1 MSGSHRAAARRW
13 TRPLDRLPS
22 IRAKLG
28 SVIVFA
34 VAVTILIMYLTVGFA
49 LRKKEQGQQF
59 LILQE
64 QTQTVVA
71 AGFSDSG
78 NPTAALG
85 RVLDKYRRPAVVV
98 DSTGDVLI
106 QQFPLPSTVSR
117 VLHGQ
122 TDTGTTDGYQYYGY
136 PVYRTGRGIVF
147 AVYLARP
154 VAGGGLSGAVR
165 TTLSLLKSVWWQLLL
180 AGAISAAIALGLARL
195 MARGMTQPIRDMAAA
210 ANRLSRGEYGERVP
224 VESRDEIGQLA
235 ETFNRMATE
244 LESLERLR
252 RDLVANVS
260 HELKTPIAALRAHLE
275 NLLDGVEEPRRETL
289 QVMLEQSERL
299 TRLVEEL
306 LDLSRLESGGVTLT
320 MEPVALT
327 PLVRQVGREIQ
338 IARGEGV
345 VFRNEVP
352 GDLPPVRADRER
364 LHQVLF
370 NLLDNAFRFTPPG
383 GSVTVSAARVN
394 ALCEVTVDDTGPGIP
409 EEHLPFVFERFYR
422 VDSAR
427 SRGDGGTGIGLTIV
441 RSVVEAHGGH
451 IWAERREEGGSRFRF
466 ELPFD
471 GPAPAEAR
479 TDRTDRITRP
489 TPPAPRRAP
498 DRTPVAMEAS

>member
-1 MSGSHRAAARRW
+1 VNDGREDPVRRFM
-13 TRPLDRLPS
+13 RPLDRLPS

-49 LRKKEQGQQF
+49 LRKKEQGQQY
-59 LILQE
+59 LILQQ

-71 AGFSDSG
+71 AGFNDSG
-78 NPTAALG
+78 NPTGALT
-85 RVLDKYRRPAVVV
+85 RVLEKYQRRAVIV
-98 DSTGDVLI
+98 DSTGAVLLE
-106 QQFPLPSTVSR
+106 QFPVPSTVTV
-117 VLHGQ
+117 VLQGQ
-122 TDTGTTDGYQYYGY
+122 TDTGTVGRYEYYGY
-136 PVYRTGRGIVF
+136 PVYREGHGIVA

-154 VAGGGLSGAVR
+154 VVGGGPTGAVR
-165 TTLSLLKSVWWQLLL
+165 ATASLLKSVWWQLLV

-210 ANRLSRGEYGERVP
+210 ANRLSRGEYGERVA
-224 VESRDEIGQLA
+224 VESRDEIGRLA

-260 HELKTPIAALRAHLE
+260 HELKTPISALRAHLE
-275 NLLDGVEEPRRETL
+275 NLLDGVEEPNRETL

-320 MEPVALT
+320 MEPVRLA
-327 PLVRQVGREIQ
+327 PLVRQVAREIQ
-338 IARGEGV
+338 VARGPAV
-345 VFRNEVP
+345 AFRNEVDP
-352 GDLPPVRADRER
+352 DLEPVEADRER

-370 NLLDNAFRFTPPG
+370 NLLDNAFRFTPAG
-383 GSVTVSAARVN
+383 GTVTVWASN
-394 ALCEVTVDDTGPGIP
+394 ADGSCEVSVDDTGPGIP

-422 VDSAR
+422 VDSSR
-427 SRGDGGTGIGLTIV
+427 SRGDGGTGIGLTIA
-441 RSVVEAHGGH
+441 RTVVEAHGGR
-451 IWAERREEGGSRFRF
+451 IWAERHEGGGSRFRF
-466 ELPFD
+466 VLPLK
-471 GPAPAEAR
+471 GPETAERPEEAAAAQAPAPPEE
-479 TDRTDRITRP
+479 
-489 TPPAPRRAP
+489 RAP
-498 DRTPVAMEAS
+498 VMEAS

>member
-1 MSGSHRAAARRW
+1 VSTGHDDLVRRW
-13 TRPLDRLPS
+13 MRPLDRLPS

-59 LILQE
+59 LILQQ

-71 AGFSDSG
+71 AGFNDAG
-78 NPTAALG
+78 NQTQALT
-85 RVLDKYRRPAVVV
+85 RVLEKYNRDAVIVYR
-98 DSTGDVLI
+98 GGAVLLE
-106 QQFPLPSTVSR
+106 QFPAPPGVNH
-117 VLHGQ
+117 VLQGQ
-122 TDTGTTDGYQYYGY
+122 TDSGTIGTYQYYGY
-136 PVYRTGRGIVF
+136 PVYREGHGIVA

-154 VAGGGLSGAVR
+154 VVGGGPTGAVR
-165 TTLSLLKSVWWQLLL
+165 ATVSLLKSVWWQLLL

-210 ANRLSRGEYGERVP
+210 ANRLSRGEYGERVA
-224 VESRDEIGQLA
+224 VESRDEIGRLA

-260 HELKTPIAALRAHLE
+260 HELKTPISALRAHLE
-275 NLLDGVEEPRRETL
+275 NLLDGVEEPNRDTL

-306 LDLSRLESGGVTLT
+306 LDLSRLESGGVTLE
-320 MEPVALT
+320 MEPVRLE
-327 PLVRQVGREIQ
+327 PLVRQVAREIQ
-338 IARGEGV
+338 VARGPAV
-345 VFRNEVP
+345 AFRNEVDP
-352 GDLPPVRADRER
+352 GLLPVSADRER

-370 NLLDNAFRFTPPG
+370 NLLDNAFRFTPAG
-383 GSVTVSAARVN
+383 GTVTVSAARVN
-394 ALCEVTVDDTGPGIP
+394 GSCEVTVDDTGPGIP

-422 VDSAR
+422 VDSSR
-427 SRGDGGTGIGLTIV
+427 SRGDGGTGIGLTIA
-441 RSVVEAHGGH
+441 RTVVEAHGGR
-451 IWAERREEGGSRFRF
+451 IWAERRPEGGSRFRF
-466 ELPFD
+466 VLPVE
-471 GPAPAEAR
+471 GPKRAPAPPEDTSAQDDVRHEHR
-479 TDRTDRITRP
+479 S
-489 TPPAPRRAP
+489 
-498 DRTPVAMEAS
+498 PVMEAS

>member
-1 MSGSHRAAARRW
+1 VSAALRDPIRRW

-59 LILQE
+59 LILQQ

-78 NPTAALG
+78 NPTAALT
-85 RVLDKYRRPAVVV
+85 RVLDKYQRPAVIIGPGGSLLVEEFTV
-98 DSTGDVLI
+98 
-106 QQFPLPSTVSR
+106 PSTVGR

-122 TDTGTTDGYQYYGY
+122 TDTGTAGGYEYYGY
-136 PVYRTGRGIVF
+136 PVYRTGHGIVG

-154 VAGGGLSGAVR
+154 VAGGGALGAVR
-165 TTLSLLKSVWWQLLL
+165 ATLSLLKSVWWQLLL

-195 MARGMTQPIRDMAAA
+195 MARGMTQPIRDMADAA
-210 ANRLSRGEYGERVP
+210 TRLSRGEYGERVA

-244 LESLERLR
+244 LENVERLR

-260 HELKTPIAALRAHLE
+260 HELKTPISALRAHLE
-275 NLLDGVEEPRRETL
+275 NLLDGVEEPNRETL

-320 MEPVALT
+320 MEPVRLG
-327 PLVRQVGREIQ
+327 PLVRQVAREVQVGRDPTV
-338 IARGEGV
+338 GFG
-345 VFRNEVP
+345 NEVAD
-352 GDLPPVRADRER
+352 DLAPVRADRER

-370 NLLDNAFRFTPPG
+370 NLLDNAFRFTPAG
-383 GSVTVSAARVN
+383 GSVTVAATRVN
-394 ALCEVTVDDTGPGIP
+394 GSVEVTVEDTGPGIP
-409 EEHLPFVFERFYR
+409 DEHLPFVFERFYR

-451 IWAERREEGGSRFRF
+451 IWAERRADGGSRFRF
-466 ELPFD
+466 ELPVD
-471 GPAPAEAR
+471 GPEPSTRPPSRSAESAPAPA
-479 TDRTDRITRP
+479 
-489 TPPAPRRAP
+489 PA
-498 DRTPVAMEAS
+498 RTPVVVEAS

>member
-1 MSGSHRAAARRW
+1 VSGSHRDRARRW

-71 AGFSDSG
+71 AGFSDAG
-78 NPTAALG
+78 NPTAALI
-85 RVLDKYRRPAVVV
+85 RVLDKYRRPAVIV
-98 DSTGDVLI
+98 DSAGDVLV
-106 QQFPLPSTVSR
+106 QQFPTPSSVTR

-122 TDTGTTDGYQYYGY
+122 TDTGEAGGSQYYGY
-136 PVYRTGRGIVF
+136 PVYRSGRGIVA

-154 VAGGGLSGAVR
+154 VAGGGVSGAVR

-210 ANRLSRGEYGERVP
+210 ANRLSRGEYGERVA

-275 NLLDGVEEPRRETL
+275 NLLDGVEEPKRETL

-299 TRLVEEL
+299 SRLVEEV

-320 MEPVALT
+320 MEPVRLA

-338 IARGEGV
+338 IGREKSIL
-345 VFRNEVP
+345 FHNEVP
-352 GDLPPVRADRER
+352 SELPPVRADSER

-370 NLLDNAFRFTPPG
+370 NLLDNAFRFTPAG
-383 GSVTVSAARVN
+383 GSVTVSAARVDGS
-394 ALCEVTVDDTGPGIP
+394 CEVTVDDTGPGIP

-441 RSVVEAHGGH
+441 RTVVEAHGGH

-471 GPAPAEAR
+471 ETEPAEGR
-479 TDRTDRITRP
+479 TDGTDRITRP
-489 TPPAPRRAP
+489 TPPPRRAAP
-498 DRTPVAMEAS
+498 ARTPVAMEAS

>member
-1 MSGSHRAAARRW
+1 M
-13 TRPLDRLPS
+13 
-22 IRAKLG
+22 
-28 SVIVFA
+28 IVFA

-71 AGFSDSG
+71 AGFSDAG
-78 NPTAALG
+78 NPTAALI
-85 RVLDKYRRPAVVV
+85 RVLDKYRRPAVIVE
-98 DSTGDVLI
+98 STGEVLF
-106 QQFPLPSTVSR
+106 QQFVMPATVER

-122 TDTGTTDGYQYYGY
+122 TDTGEAGGYQYYGY
-136 PVYRTGRGIVF
+136 PVYRSGRGIVA

-154 VAGGGLSGAVR
+154 VAGGGVTGAAR

-180 AGAISAAIALGLARL
+180 AGAIAAAIALGLARL

-210 ANRLSRGEYGERVP
+210 ANRLSRGEYGERVT
-224 VESRDEIGQLA
+224 VVNRDEIGQLA

-306 LDLSRLESGGVTLT
+306 LDLSRLESGAVTLT
-320 MEPVALT
+320 MEPVQLA

-338 IARGEGV
+338 IGRGKAIA
-345 VFRNEVP
+345 FHNDVP
-352 GDLPPVRADRER
+352 VDLPPVRADPER

-370 NLLDNAFRFTPPG
+370 NLLDNAFRFTPAG
-383 GSVTVSAARVN
+383 GAVTVSAARQN
-394 ALCEVTVDDTGPGIP
+394 DLCEVTVDDTGPGIP
-409 EEHLPFVFERFYR
+409 DEHLPFVFERFYR

-451 IWAERREEGGSRFRF
+451 IWVERRPEGGTRFRF
-466 ELPFD
+466 ELPVE
-471 GPAPAEAR
+471 GPETQEERSDRPERAGRPAAPP
-479 TDRTDRITRP
+479 RP
-489 TPPAPRRAP
+489 ASR
-498 DRTPVAMEAS
+498 RTPVALEAS